1 MASTCTSWSRRP
13 HRSLRVAPIL
23 VDRPHNSIIARP
35 GACETTAFMSDIIK
49 LRDGVEWR
57 HVEEQILALD
67 TNSST
72 FFNTNRAG
80 AVLWSALSA
89 GRTREQLADSL
100 AAEYKIDL
108 PTARRDVDA
117 FLGVLARHSL
127 LA

>member
-1 MASTCTSWSRRP
+1 M
-13 HRSLRVAPIL
+13 RVAPIL
-23 VDRPHNSIIARP
+23 VEQQYNYIIAR
-35 GACETTAFMSDIIK
+35 GDACEATALMSDVVK
-49 LRDGVEWR
+49 LREGVEWR

-80 AVLWSALSA
+80 AMLWSALSE

-100 AAEYKIDL
+100 VAEYKIDL
-108 PTARRDVDA
+108 QTARRDVDA

>member
-1 MASTCTSWSRRP
+1 MNDVVR
-13 HRSLRVAPIL
+13 
-23 VDRPHNSIIARP
+23 
-35 GACETTAFMSDIIK
+35 

-80 AVLWSALSA
+80 ALLWSALST
-89 GRTREQLADSL
+89 GRTRSQLVDELVTAYGVD
-100 AAEYKIDL
+100 ANV
-108 PTARRDVDA
+108 ARRDVDV
-117 FLGVLARHSL
+117 FLDALAQHGL

>member
-1 MASTCTSWSRRP
+1 MND
-13 HRSLRVAPIL
+13 L
-23 VDRPHNSIIARP
+23 VR
-35 GACETTAFMSDIIK
+35 

-80 AVLWSALSA
+80 ALIWSALST
-89 GRTREQLADSL
+89 GRSREQLVNDL
-100 AAEYKIDL
+100 IAEYDIDAHV
-108 PTARRDVDA
+108 ARRDVDA
-117 FLGVLARHSL
+117 FLAVLARHRL

>member
-1 MASTCTSWSRRP
+1 
-13 HRSLRVAPIL
+13 
-23 VDRPHNSIIARP
+23 
-35 GACETTAFMSDIIK
+35 MSDIVK

-80 AVLWSALSA
+80 ALLWSALSA
-89 GRTREQLADSL
+89 GRTREQLEDSL
-100 AAEYKIDL
+100 VAEYKIDL
-108 PTARRDVDA
+108 QTARRDVDA